1 MHRCVRQVKL
11 SKPVDVT
18 EPEGGADSYHC
29 VCYSVR
35 ILFLR
40 VASTGFLLRHSTVLD
55 MDMDMDNLFFPLFLV
70 LWVSIRMVVGL

>member
-35 ILFLR
+35 IFI
-40 VASTGFLLRHSTVLD
+40 SSGGF
-55 MDMDMDNLFFPLFLV
+55 N
-70 LWVSIRMVVGL
+70 WVSPSAFNCSGYGYG